1 MSKGVSFSAR
11 MGLVQECH
19 SVLGWGN
26 YRSVSQSKAGATTG
40 VSLVLGYG
48 VSTRVSFSPRMGQL
62 QKYHSVLGWGN

>member
-40 VSLVLGYG
+40 VSI
-48 VSTRVSFSPRMGQL
+48 SPRMGRI
-62 QKYHSVLGWGN
+62 QKCHLVLGWGNYKSVIQS